1 MARLTADPMA
11 ALLCTR
17 YGAPELLKFS
27 QVPRPVPGQHEVL
40 VQVVASTITSGDR
53 RIRSMNMPPGF
64 GTLGRLA
71 LGWSGPRNPVLGAEF
86 SGVVRAAGNR
96 VSRFVPGDA
105 VFGISGFR
113 MGGHAEYVC
122 LPHHGAL
129 VHKPGNLSFE
139 DAAALSFGG
148 TTALSF
154 LQRAALTPGESLLVN
169 GASGTVGM
177 AAVQIARLLGGEVT
191 GVCSTAHLEQVYSLG
206 ARRVLDYTRE
216 DFTSLNQRFDVVF
229 DVACNLSVAQCLTA
243 LKPGG
248 RLIRIQAG
256 LAEMCRALLQPRRGG
271 LQILAGTAQERRGD
285 LEQLADWV
293 RQGLYRPVVARVFP
307 FAQAIEAHRFADLPG
322 RGGSVVMRMPGHTTG

>member
-1 MARLTADPMA
+1 MVRLTADPMA
-11 ALLCTR
+11 ALVCTR
-17 YGAPELLKFS
+17 YGAPDLLQFK
-27 QVPRPVPGQHEVL
+27 QVPRPVPRRNEVL
-40 VQVVASTITSGDR
+40 VQVVASAITSGDR
-53 RIRSMNMPPGF
+53 RIRSMDMPTGF
-64 GTLGRLA
+64 RTLGRLA

-86 SGVVRAAGNR
+86 SGVVSAVGDR

-122 LPHHGAL
+122 LPQQGAL
-129 VHKPGNLSFE
+129 AHKPGNLSFE

-154 LQRAALTPGESLLVN
+154 LERAALAPAESILVN
-169 GASGTVGM
+169 GASGNVGL
-177 AAVQIARLLGGEVT
+177 AAVQIARLLGGDVT
-191 GVCSTAHLEQVYSLG
+191 GVCSAAHLEQVHSLG
-206 ARRVLDYTRE
+206 AVRVLDYTRE
-216 DFTSLNQRFDVVF
+216 DFTSLKQRFDVVF
-229 DVACNLSVAQCLTA
+229 DVACNLSLAQCLTV

-271 LQILAGTAQERRGD
+271 LRVLAGTAQERSAD

-322 RGGSVVMRMPGHTTG
+322 RGGSVVMRMQRHTSS

>member
-1 MARLTADPMA
+1 MVRLTADPMA
-11 ALLCTR
+11 ALVCTR
-17 YGAPELLKFS
+17 YGAPDLLQFK
-27 QVPRPVPGQHEVL
+27 QVPRPVPRRNEVL
-40 VQVVASTITSGDR
+40 VQVVASAITSGDR
-53 RIRSMNMPPGF
+53 RIRSMDMPTGF
-64 GTLGRLA
+64 RTLGRLA

-86 SGVVRAAGNR
+86 SGVVSAVGDR

-122 LPHHGAL
+122 LPQQGAL
-129 VHKPGNLSFE
+129 AQKPGNLSFE

-154 LQRAALTPGESLLVN
+154 LERAALAPAESILVN
-169 GASGTVGM
+169 GASGNVGL

-191 GVCSTAHLEQVYSLG
+191 GVCSAAHLEQVHSLG
-206 ARRVLDYTRE
+206 AVRVLDYTRE
-216 DFTSLNQRFDVVF
+216 DFTSLEQRFDVVF
-229 DVACNLSVAQCLTA
+229 DVACNLNLAQCLTV

-271 LQILAGTAQERRGD
+271 LRVLAGTAQERSAD

-322 RGGSVVMRMPGHTTG
+322 RGGSVVMRMQSHTSS

>member
-1 MARLTADPMA
+1 MARFTADPMA
-11 ALLCTR
+11 ALVCTR
-17 YGAPELLKFS
+17 YGAPDLLKFS
-27 QVPRPVPGQHEVL
+27 HVPRPAPRHNEVL
-40 VQVVASTITSGDR
+40 VQVVASSITSGDR

-86 SGVVRAAGNR
+86 SGVVRAVGDR
-96 VSRFVPGDA
+96 VHKFAPGDA

-129 VHKPGNLSFE
+129 AHKPGNLSFE

-154 LQRAALTPGESLLVN
+154 LGRAALAPGETILVN
-169 GASGTVGM
+169 GASGNVGL
-177 AAVQIARLLGGEVT
+177 AAVQLARLLGSEVT
-191 GVCSTAHLEQVYSLG
+191 GVCSTAHLEQVHSLG
-206 ARRVLDYTRE
+206 AVRVIDYTRE
-216 DFTSLNQRFDVVF
+216 DFTSLDQRFDVVF
-229 DVACNLSVAQCLTA
+229 DVACNLSVAQCLTV

-271 LQILAGTAQERRGD
+271 LRVLAGTAQERSGD

-293 RQGLYRPVVARVFP
+293 RQGLYRAVVARVFP

-322 RGGSVVMRMPGHTTG
+322 RGGSVVMRMQSPASS